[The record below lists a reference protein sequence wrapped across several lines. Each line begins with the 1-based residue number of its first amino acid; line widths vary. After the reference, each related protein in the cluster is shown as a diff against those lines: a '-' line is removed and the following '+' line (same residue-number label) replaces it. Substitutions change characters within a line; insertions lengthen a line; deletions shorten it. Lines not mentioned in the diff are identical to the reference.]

1 MTSAIRYGV
10 VLGVLGVLACAGR
23 AQAESLERIFSAG
36 NEAYF
41 RGDFDAA
48 IERYEALRSAGVH
61 DPDVELN
68 LATAHARR
76 GELGRAVLGFERALW
91 LRPGDD
97 GAEEGLLAAR
107 NLLAKRRADREGEA
121 ELRTRPPLAEALVRP
136 FSANALAL
144 LALLLSALAV
154 GCFAALGASRR
165 AGVKL
170 AFAIA
175 APLAALGLFL
185 VGAGLAVKLELLRE
199 GTPAIVLEEGAALR
213 EGPDDRALVR
223 KKALEGQTA
232 RILRRE
238 GRHVETVLET
248 GARGWMDSK
257 DLGRL
262 RPD

>member
-1 MTSAIRYGV
+1 MKPLWT
-10 VLGVLGVLACAGR
+10 VLLLLACASGAR
-23 AQAESLERIFSAG
+23 AESLESIFNAG
-36 NEAYF
+36 NEAFF

-48 IERYEALRSAGVH
+48 IGRYEALRSAGVH

-68 LATAHARR
+68 LATAHARK
-76 GELGRAVLGFERALW
+76 GQLGRAVLGFERALW

-97 GAEEGLLAAR
+97 AAEDGLLAAR
-107 NLLAKRRADREGEA
+107 NLLAKGRADREGEA

-136 FSANALAL
+136 FSADALAL
-144 LALLLSALAV
+144 CALFLSTLSVA
-154 GCFAALGASRR
+154 CFAALGATRR
-165 AGVKL
+165 SGVKL
-170 AFAIA
+170 ALAIA
-175 APLAALGLFL
+175 APLAALGLL
-185 VGAGLAVKLELLRE
+185 MVGGGLLVKLEVLRE
-199 GTPAIVLEEGAALR
+199 GEAAIVLEEGAPLR
-213 EGPDDRALVR
+213 EGPDDRAQVR
-223 KKALEGQTA
+223 KKALEGQAA